1 LKKLLSIRL
10 GLGEVARR
18 ISIKI
23 SEDVYR
29 KLLSLKRS
37 EDTWNTL
44 LERLSSVRIPSSEE
58 IDRVSWYITK
68 MIISIQSLKCLVDRD
83 SREKQLER
91 TLNVLKQVSERL
103 DIDTSILQD
112 IVKQYSVDPSKENM
126 IIVNEA
132 TKEVVKSIIMKTF
145 LPNIS

>member
-1 LKKLLSIRL
+1 VL
-10 GLGEVARR
+10 ARR
-18 ISIKI
+18 ITIKI
-23 SEDVYR
+23 SEDVYK

-37 EDTWNTL
+37 EDTWSTL
-44 LERLSSVRIPSSEE
+44 LDRLAGVRFPSSEE

-91 TLNVLKQVSERL
+91 TLNVLKQISERL

-112 IVKQYSVDPSKENM
+112 IVKQYFGDPSKENM

>member
-1 LKKLLSIRL
+1 ML
-10 GLGEVARR
+10 ARR
-18 ISIKI
+18 ITIKI
-23 SEDVYR
+23 SEDVYK

-37 EDTWNTL
+37 EDTWSTL
-44 LERLSSVRIPSSEE
+44 LDRLAGVRFPSSEE

-91 TLNVLKQVSERL
+91 TLNVLKQISERL
-103 DIDTSILQD
+103 DIDTSLLQD
-112 IVKQYSVDPSKENM
+112 VVKQYFGDPSKENM